1 MCPLQPVDISYFLP
15 YHYFVRIKEITMTT
29 SVLTSK
35 YQTTVP
41 KAVRKLLGLEIHD
54 AIEWRVEGGKATV
67 VPARNDFL
75 SRRGTI
81 AVGAGDI
88 SSDIETARSLR
99 VEKYR

>member
-1 MCPLQPVDISYFLP
+1 MA
-15 YHYFVRIKEITMTT
+15 T
-29 SVLTSK
+29 SILTSK

-75 SRRGTI
+75 SHRGSIT
-81 AVGAGDI
+81 VGAGDI
-88 SSDIETARSLR
+88 ASDIDEARSLR

>member
-1 MCPLQPVDISYFLP
+1 MEVAMS
-15 YHYFVRIKEITMTT
+15 T

-41 KAVRKLLGLEIHD
+41 KAVRKLLGLDVHD

-67 VPARNDFL
+67 VPVRSDFL
-75 SRRGTI
+75 SRRGSIVVGQGEI
-81 AVGAGDI
+81 A
-88 SSDIETARSLR
+88 SDIEAARALR

>member
-1 MCPLQPVDISYFLP
+1 M
-15 YHYFVRIKEITMTT
+15 EGTMTT

-41 KAVRKLLGLEIHD
+41 KVVRKLLGLEVHD
-54 AIEWRVEGGKATV
+54 AIEWHVEGGKATV
-67 VPARNDFL
+67 VPARSDFL
-75 SRRGTI
+75 SHRGSI

-88 SSDIETARSLR
+88 SSDIEAARSLR

>member
-1 MCPLQPVDISYFLP
+1 
-15 YHYFVRIKEITMTT
+15 MTT

-41 KAVRKLLGLEIHD
+41 KSVRTLLGLEIHD

-67 VPARNDFL
+67 APARSDFI
-75 SRRGTI
+75 SRRGSIVVGVGEI
-81 AVGAGDI
+81 AF
-88 SSDIETARSLR
+88 DIEEARSLR

>member
-1 MCPLQPVDISYFLP
+1 
-15 YHYFVRIKEITMTT
+15 MTT

-41 KAVRKLLGLEIHD
+41 KAVRKLLGLDVHD

-67 VPARNDFL
+67 VPVKNDFL
-75 SRRGTI
+75 AHRGSI
-81 AVGAGDI
+81 SVGAGDI
-88 SSDIETARSLR
+88 VTDIEAARSLR